1 MIFAHFSPLPGHF
14 PRPSAAQRLQLHGR
28 RRRRRGGSH
37 GAERLQGH
45 LQLAVQVLDG
55 ATGGQKSTYF
65 SWETLG
71 I

>member
-14 PRPSAAQRLQLHGR
+14 PQAQRGPAAPAAPAARPQAPPPWLP
-28 RRRRRGGSH
+28 
-37 GAERLQGH
+37 ERLQGH